1 LILEPERRTLATKAR
16 RYHQLQTANPV
27 SEGTMALLVHNQK
40 YEASPQLHASLD
52 WPDLRVAHLR
62 LEPRGLR
69 PVTFTCNEIAVVLAG
84 RTITTR
90 TGNGVTQ
97 RDVIQ
102 PGVACLN
109 PIGTYESQAD
119 IASPIEDIHIFI
131 PPTLI
136 GQSALADYNIN
147 PAKAELAYA
156 GGLRDPLIY
165 QIALAFHDII
175 SRPPES
181 TDRLF
186 IDGMQSVLAA
196 HLFAHYAID
205 RWRPPSTK
213 PDIPYPKLKRVI
225 DLIEAR
231 FAEAITLRELAAEAC
246 LSPFHF
252 SRLFRQA
259 TGLSPHRYVTERRVQ
274 EAQRKLASGNSSLV
288 EIALETGFGSQA
300 NFIRTFR
307 KSTGLTPGQFRA
319 LHRR

>member
-1 LILEPERRTLATKAR
+1 MT
-16 RYHQLQTANPV
+16 
-27 SEGTMALLVHNQK
+27 LLVHDKK
-40 YEASPQLHASLD
+40 YETSPRLHDSVDL
-52 WPDLRVAHLR
+52 PDLRVEHLR
-62 LEPRGLR
+62 LEPRGLK
-69 PVTFTCNEIAVVLAG
+69 PVTFTCNEIAVALAG
-84 RTITTR
+84 RTLVTR
-90 TGNGVTQ
+90 TGNGETQ
-97 RDVIQ
+97 RTVIH
-102 PGVACLN
+102 PGVACVN
-109 PIGTYESQAD
+109 PVGTYESQAD

-131 PPTLI
+131 PATLI
-136 GQSALADYNIN
+136 GRSASADYDID

-156 GGLRDPLIY
+156 GGLKDPLIY
-165 QIALAFHDII
+165 QIAIAFHGII
-175 SRPPES
+175 SRPPEP

-196 HLFAHYAID
+196 HLLANYAID
-205 RWRPPSTK
+205 RWRPPPTK
-213 PDIPYPKLKRVI
+213 PELPYPKLKRVI

-246 LSPFHF
+246 LSVFHF

-274 EAQRKLASGNSSLV
+274 EAQRKLMLGRSSLL
-288 EIALETGFGSQA
+288 EIALETGFGSQI